1 METRFCVECRA
12 FIDSNLFITRS
23 RRTLCR
29 AHTNKLARQVRL
41 KKWDQD
47 PLVRKT
53 HEIWQ
58 IAYVDS
64 LRTFKTAID
73 MKQSDLLELLQ
84 SLNINISDAVRL
96 VPVDPTKPVSIDNYC
111 FTSVIN
117 KNDMCRIWRKLHSAN
132 DYMLFLDP
140 KTKRPVYGSS
150 MKHDYCLSIEN
161 ATVHETLHFRHR

>member
-132 DYMLFLDP
+132 DYMLFFYP

-150 MKHDYCLSIEN
+150 MKHDYCLSVKN
-161 ATVHETLHFRHR
+161 ATVRETLCFRHR